1 MVLGH
6 GLLNTL
12 VGLRA
17 AHEAYS
23 DVVIGILTSCYYVGF
38 ILGTVVAMRWI
49 SKVGHIRT
57 FATCA
62 TLASSSALGL
72 VLIVSPVSWAVF
84 RLIYGMCISGLY
96 IVIESWLNSMAENN
110 ERGKILSVYMLI
122 SYVGVIL
129 GQGFI
134 FTSSAAGFS
143 LFALCSILLSLALVP
158 VSISNSAQPV
168 VVKDTER
175 FGPLQLIRV
184 SPLATF
190 GCFCSGLILSAFWGF
205 GPVFLLRLG
214 FTANEAALFIGATLL
229 GGLLLQWPLGIL
241 SDKINRRVAIG
252 ISSLL
257 GILTAIFI
265 VLVLHGGLTHMTP
278 WLLVL
283 AMGYGGG
290 NYALYSLCIALM
302 NDFLEQKHMVRA
314 SGGLLALHAVG
325 AVIGPV
331 LATVFIA
338 MTDAWGMMLFSAVV
352 GCVVFA
358 VTVFQFFRGRTIP
371 EATSDDFV
379 AVPRTGWGILGLMKK

>member
-190 GCFCSGLILSAFWGF
+190 GCFCSGLLLSAFWGF

-229 GGLLLQWPLGIL
+229 GVLLLQWPLDMVSQMIC
-241 SDKINRRVAIG
+241 
-252 ISSLL
+252 SSL
-257 GILTAIFI
+257 
-265 VLVLHGGLTHMTP
+265 
-278 WLLVL
+278 
-283 AMGYGGG
+283 
-290 NYALYSLCIALM
+290 
-302 NDFLEQKHMVRA
+302 
-314 SGGLLALHAVG
+314 
-325 AVIGPV
+325 
-331 LATVFIA
+331 
-338 MTDAWGMMLFSAVV
+338 
-352 GCVVFA
+352 
-358 VTVFQFFRGRTIP
+358 
-371 EATSDDFV
+371 
-379 AVPRTGWGILGLMKK
+379 